1 MSKSAKIVRYGG
13 IETRTN
19 GDLKAEPI
27 DIDWQYAECDAET
40 GREIGKKKPEK
51 IVGFDNDSRLFPARY
66 IALAG
71 LVFFLAGM
79 VFGTLLP

>member
-1 MSKSAKIVRYGG
+1 MSKSAKVVRYGG

-40 GREIGKKKPEK
+40 GREIGKKRPEK
-51 IVGFDNDSRLFPARY
+51 IVGFDNRSRLFTGRELMLA
-66 IALAG
+66 AG
-71 LVFFLAGM
+71 LFLVIG
-79 VFGTLLP
+79 VVLGTLFQ